1 MKIYF
6 VTLGLLMVSASFSIL
21 KAAEDRRELTDYD
34 HKVIEQFKKYGHMSG
49 GVGYP
54 EDHQYWK
61 DLKWFHDQGDKV
73 RPGLM
78 YLLDH
83 EYMGQWNQMRDV
95 MSGLGKRRNED
106 QSDLVEHIRR
116 NLPQFV
122 ESMEKGNEGYVYTSL
137 GYLSQYGDASDISLM
152 EKFAEIGGEIERLHT
167 RQDIRKLKD
176 RLTREQELKEG
187 RLKKRGDEVSDEERK
202 QRSSK
207 NQENSSVEKKEPAS
221 RWMYILV
228 PVVLSLAAFGYLKR
242 K

>member
-1 MKIYF
+1 
-6 VTLGLLMVSASFSIL
+6 
-21 KAAEDRRELTDYD
+21 
-34 HKVIEQFKKYGHMSG
+34 
-49 GVGYP
+49 
-54 EDHQYWK
+54 
-61 DLKWFHDQGDKV
+61 
-73 RPGLM
+73 M

-95 MSGLGKRRNED
+95 MSGLGNRRNED